1 MHYYLLGFTHFSV
14 VYASPSGNI
23 TLSEIQKNYPDDALI
38 GFQYL
43 GTCYG
48 CANDL
53 GNQLAH
59 MEPGGCLYED

>member
-1 MHYYLLGFTHFSV
+1 MHYYLLEFTDFNV
-14 VYASPSGNI
+14 VYASLSGNI
-23 TLSEIQKNYPDDALI
+23 TLKELQSIYPDDSLNS
-38 GFQYL
+38 FQYL

-53 GNQLAH
+53 ANQLAH